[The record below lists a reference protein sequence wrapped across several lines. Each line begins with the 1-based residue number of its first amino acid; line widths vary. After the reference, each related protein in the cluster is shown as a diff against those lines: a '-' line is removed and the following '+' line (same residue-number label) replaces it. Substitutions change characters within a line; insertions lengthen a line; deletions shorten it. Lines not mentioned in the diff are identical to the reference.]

1 MMNMNL
7 IKNIIRR
14 AVNNGNATP
23 PSAEQLDELVVP
35 LIKKA
40 TFVKVQPES
49 TPPDNS
55 QMRSHFGGQPYF
67 ETGESWPVNKKG
79 TPLQFVCQV
88 FNAEGLHLPEQVK
101 LVQLF
106 YDFNSKAYA
115 TEDDGW
121 LVKIYGGLDLDR
133 MTRVTK
139 PKSLGP
145 TRYCE
150 LDFEE
155 VPSLPDWEGIDIHN
169 PEAAELSAQLD
180 QDDHWAPYEKASEKL
195 VGRQPYRTQLGGYP
209 KWVQGEETPI
219 IGDGIM
225 DLLLQVDCEEN
236 AGVFWGNI
244 GMVYIFYDIAT
255 KKTEF
260 IFQSH

>member
-1 MMNMNL
+1 MMKMNL
-7 IKNIIRR
+7 LKKIIRR
-14 AVNNGNATP
+14 AINSGNPEP
-23 PSAEQLDELVVP
+23 PSPEKLEALVAP

-40 TFVKVQPES
+40 SYVKVQPES

-67 ETGESWPVNKKG
+67 ERGESWPVDKKG
-79 TPLQFVCQV
+79 KPLQFVCQI
-88 FNAEGLHLPEQVK
+88 FNADGLHLPEQVK

-106 YDFNSKAYA
+106 YDFNSKAYS

-121 LVKIYGGLDLDR
+121 FVKIYGGLDLDR
-133 MTRVTK
+133 MTKVVK
-139 PKSLGP
+139 PKTLAP

-150 LDFEE
+150 CDFEE
-155 VPSLPDWEGIDIHN
+155 VQSLPDWEGIDIHN
-169 PEAAELSAQLD
+169 PEAAGLSSQLD
-180 QDDHWAPYEKASEKL
+180 QDDSWAPYEKISEKL

-219 IGDGIM
+219 VGEGLV

-255 KKTEF
+255 KRTEF